1 MNVVAVLIGGLV
13 GTGLRLGVDALVPPA
28 DDGFPWS
35 TLLINVAGSF
45 VLGMLVSRIWP
56 VAPVWLRAG
65 LGAGL
70 LGAFTTF
77 SAVVASVF
85 TLTRANEAGLAIVYL
100 VVSLAA
106 GWLAAIVGIRLGA
119 GRPTQIGPEE

>member
-1 MNVVAVLIGGLV
+1 M
-13 GTGLRLGVDALVPPA
+13 
-28 DDGFPWS
+28 
-35 TLLINVAGSF
+35 
-45 VLGMLVSRIWP
+45 
-56 VAPVWLRAG
+56 
-65 LGAGL
+65 
-70 LGAFTTF
+70 
-77 SAVVASVF
+77 F